1 MWCLALGLSRGR
13 PLTSR
18 LSRYAPATFVVA
30 AEAVQGG
37 NMVYR
42 TNVSYITHFLREVD
56 MFSGLSE
63 RNLDRIAS
71 LCEEHT
77 FAPGE
82 HLGMQDER
90 GVRLYVVREGEIA
103 VTVGS
108 QDTGVV
114 VRTVRARETFPI
126 AVLMEPPILVT
137 TTQAVTEVDAYVIPR
152 VRLMELCELE
162 PEIGMHIYRAS
173 CSIIMNRYRYTLAM
187 LSDSVG
193 HPTRLN
199 PVWRGA
205 EV

>member
-1 MWCLALGLSRGR
+1 MSPWVSPDFTLQQVC
-13 PLTSR
+13 PD
-18 LSRYAPATFVVA
+18 TFAVA

-56 MFSGLSE
+56 MFSGLSQ

-82 HLGMQDER
+82 HLGTQDER
-90 GVRLYVVREGEIA
+90 GIRLYVIRDGEIA

-137 TTQAVTEVDAYVIPR
+137 TTQAVTKVDAYVIPR
-152 VRLMELCELE
+152 VGLMELCDLE

-173 CSIIMNRYRYTLAM
+173 CGIIMNRYRYTLAM
-187 LSDSVG
+187 LSDNVG
-193 HPTRLN
+193 HPARLN

>member
-1 MWCLALGLSRGR
+1 MSKPCPVVPNSV
-13 PLTSR
+13 S
-18 LSRYAPATFVVA
+18 YKINPATFVVA
-30 AEAVQGG
+30 VDAVQGG

-42 TNVSYITHFLREVD
+42 TNVRYISHFLREVD

-71 LCEEHT
+71 LCEEVT
-77 FAPGE
+77 IAPGE
-82 HLGMQDER
+82 HLGMQDEL
-90 GVRLYVVREGEIA
+90 GSRLYIIRDGEIT

-108 QDTGVV
+108 QDTDVV
-114 VRTVRARETFPI
+114 VRTVRGRETFPI
-126 AVLMEPPILVT
+126 AILMEPPILVT
-137 TTQAVTEVDAYVIPR
+137 TTQAVTEVNAYVVPR

-173 CSIIMNRYRYTLAM
+173 CGIIMNRYRYTLAM
-187 LSDSVG
+187 LSDSAG